1 MKHTIY
7 YFTGTGNTL
16 DIAKSIS
23 KKVNAELIPISK
35 SSKDISGDLIGIA
48 FPIYMFNAP
57 RIVYKFLSKI
67 KSCKYLYLVMTMGG
81 NSGRTVEKI
90 KSRLNKGVKLSA
102 SFSFMMPDNYIVWH
116 SAMEQEKQKKVFTH
130 AQTHIENIVE
140 IINNQD
146 KHFDDESKFPLEL
159 LGSIPFPFSVM
170 PKSFLYWFSDIG
182 FALIPKMDKAFLST
196 EKCNGCSTCA
206 KICPSKNIEM
216 IDKKPVWSHNCEQC
230 FACLQWC
237 PQEAIEYA
245 KKSVGKKRYHN
256 PNIKLNEMI
265 IK

>member
-35 SSKDISGDLIGIA
+35 SLKEISGDLIGIA

-90 KSRLNKGVKLSA
+90 KSRLNKGVIINTWKKEIKARSIYIVIA
-102 SFSFMMPDNYIVWH
+102 TIIPRITKNYI
-116 SAMEQEKQKKVFTH
+116 M
-130 AQTHIENIVE
+130 
-140 IINNQD
+140 
-146 KHFDDESKFPLEL
+146 FDNCKFSSFPLW
-159 LGSIPFPFSVM
+159 V
-170 PKSFLYWFSDIG
+170 IG
-182 FALIPKMDKAFLST
+182 
-196 EKCNGCSTCA
+196 
-206 KICPSKNIEM
+206 
-216 IDKKPVWSHNCEQC
+216 
-230 FACLQWC
+230 
-237 PQEAIEYA
+237 Y
-245 KKSVGKKRYHN
+245 
-256 PNIKLNEMI
+256 
-265 IK
+265 